1 MAGRT
6 TGWEK
11 AINAH
16 ILGDRMN
23 DKVNVLG
30 PIKGTGHIMGRMTY
44 HLRGVLHGMAVLALI
59 CGIGGVSA
67 AIVLPTVALAQQ
79 SGANKGS
86 RDTPSDPLE
95 KFLHQY
101 ITHAGLPGGVVAIGY
116 GEGRVRYA
124 ASGYASVRP
133 ETGMTDDRQFYIGS
147 LTKMMTA
154 VVTLQLASE
163 QRIDLA
169 DPIGK
174 YLPDE
179 YQGRIANA
187 DRATIRDLLRNS
199 SGIPDYLDGEFF
211 FELVGRDPQHGWRNV
226 ELLPLIADRDAYF
239 APGKSYAASNSN
251 FILLGVMIEAVEGAD
266 IKAVFNRRIFEPA
279 RMLDTSFG
287 RYPRPA
293 LLARG
298 FDDANGDGQL
308 EDVTDYDV
316 GDQLADGGVIS
327 TAEDMVKFARALF
340 VDGVLLGP
348 NALERATTDT
358 AFTGEGSYGYGLM
371 IGSSDWG
378 PVWGHDGIYFG
389 YSAEFSWFPEQETVV
404 VFLSNGRALNEVPS
418 VTSML
423 MTGLFG
429 DPQ

>member
-1 MAGRT
+1 M
-6 TGWEK
+6 
-11 AINAH
+11 NAAFWR
-16 ILGDRMN
+16 IPAYAM
-23 DKVNVLG
+23 
-30 PIKGTGHIMGRMTY
+30 
-44 HLRGVLHGMAVLALI
+44 MAVLA
-59 CGIGGVSA
+59 VAFVMSA
-67 AIVLPTVALAQQ
+67 SHPALAQ
-79 SGANKGS
+79 SASTKEA
-86 RDTPSDPLE
+86 PSDPLE

-101 ITHAGLPGGVVAIGY
+101 VEHAGLPGGVVAIGY
-116 GEGRVRYA
+116 GEDNVRYA
-124 ASGYASVRP
+124 ATGYASVRP
-133 ETGMTDDRQFYIGS
+133 ETAMTRDRQFYIGS

-163 QRIDLA
+163 KRIDLA

-174 YLPDE
+174 YLPEEFRD
-179 YQGRIANA
+179 RIANA

-226 ELLPLIADRDAYF
+226 ELLPLIADREAYF
-239 APGKSYAASNSN
+239 APGTNYAASNSN
-251 FILLGVMIEAVEGAD
+251 FILLGVMIEAVEGD
-266 IKAVFNRRIFEPA
+266 HIQAVFNRRIFEPA
-279 RMLDTSFG
+279 EMINTSFG

-348 NALERATTDT
+348 NAVARATTDT
-358 AFTGEGSYGYGLM
+358 VFAGDGSYGYGLM

-389 YSAEFSWFPEQETVV
+389 YSGEFSWFPEQDTVV
-404 VFLSNGRALNEVPS
+404 VFLANGRALNEVPS

-429 DPQ
+429 TPE

>member
-1 MAGRT
+1 MA
-6 TGWEK
+6 
-11 AINAH
+11 
-16 ILGDRMN
+16 
-23 DKVNVLG
+23 
-30 PIKGTGHIMGRMTY
+30 
-44 HLRGVLHGMAVLALI
+44 
-59 CGIGGVSA
+59 A
-67 AIVLPTVALAQQ
+67 AIGVIGVFAGVPAVTPAVAQ
-79 SGANKGS
+79 SAVEGKEAPEDS
-86 RDTPSDPLE
+86 LVT
-95 KFLHQY
+95 FLHQY
-101 ITHAGLPGGVVAIGY
+101 IEHAGLPGGVVAIGY
-116 GEGRVRYA
+116 EAGAIRYA

-133 ETGMTDDRQFYIGS
+133 ETGMTKDRQFYIGS

-163 QRIDLA
+163 KRIDLA

-174 YLPDE
+174 YLPEE
-179 YQGRIANA
+179 YDGRIANA
-187 DRATIRDLLRNS
+187 DSATIRDLLRNS

-239 APGKSYAASNSN
+239 KPGTSYAASNSN
-251 FILLGVMIEAVEGAD
+251 FILLGVMIEAVEGAH
-266 IKAVFNRRIFEPA
+266 IEAVFNRRIFGPA
-279 RMLDTSFG
+279 EMTNTSFG

-293 LLARG
+293 SLARG
-298 FDDANGDGQL
+298 FDDADGDGQL
-308 EDVTDYDV
+308 EDVTEYDV

-340 VDGVLLGP
+340 VEGVLLGP
-348 NALERATTDT
+348 NALKRATTDT
-358 AFTGEGSYGYGLM
+358 AFAGDGSYGYGLM
-371 IGSSDWG
+371 VGTSDWG

-389 YSAEFSWFPEQETVV
+389 YSAEFSWFPEQQTVV

-429 DPQ
+429 APE

>member
-1 MAGRT
+1 M
-6 TGWEK
+6 
-11 AINAH
+11 
-16 ILGDRMN
+16 M
-23 DKVNVLG
+23 V
-30 PIKGTGHIMGRMTY
+30 
-44 HLRGVLHGMAVLALI
+44 VLA
-59 CGIGGVSA
+59 VAFVMSA
-67 AIVLPTVALAQQ
+67 SHPALAQ
-79 SGANKGS
+79 SASAKEA
-86 RDTPSDPLE
+86 PADPLE

-101 ITHAGLPGGVVAIGY
+101 VEHAGLPGGVVAIGY
-116 GEGRVRYA
+116 GEGTVRYA
-124 ASGYASVRP
+124 ATGYASVRP
-133 ETGMTDDRQFYIGS
+133 ETGMTRDRQFYIGS

-163 QRIDLA
+163 KRIDLA

-174 YLPDE
+174 YLPEAFRD
-179 YQGRIANA
+179 RIANA

-226 ELLPLIADRDAYF
+226 ELLPLIADREAYF
-239 APGKSYAASNSN
+239 APGTNYAPSNSN
-251 FILLGVMIEAVEGAD
+251 FILLGLMIEAVEGNH
-266 IKAVFNRRIFEPA
+266 IEAVFNRRIFEPA
-279 RMLDTSFG
+279 EMINTSFG
-287 RYPRPA
+287 RFPRPA
-293 LLARG
+293 SLARG

-327 TAEDMVKFARALF
+327 TTEDLVKFARALF

-348 NALERATTDT
+348 NAIERATTDT
-358 AFTGEGSYGYGLM
+358 VFAGDGSYGYGLM

-389 YSAEFSWFPEQETVV
+389 YSAEFSWFPEQGTVV
-404 VFLSNGRALNEVPS
+404 VFLANGRALNEVPS

-429 DPQ
+429 KPE

>member
-1 MAGRT
+1 VILRRIETFALFVVMAC
-6 TGWEK
+6 
-11 AINAH
+11 
-16 ILGDRMN
+16 
-23 DKVNVLG
+23 V
-30 PIKGTGHIMGRMTY
+30 
-44 HLRGVLHGMAVLALI
+44 VLHAMPAV
-59 CGIGGVSA
+59 
-67 AIVLPTVALAQQ
+67 AQQ
-79 SGANKGS
+79 GKAAASSAGDA
-86 RDTPSDPLE
+86 LE

-101 ITHAGLPGGVVAIGY
+101 VEHAGLPGGVVAIGY
-116 GEGRVRYA
+116 DQGDVRYA
-124 ASGYASVRP
+124 ATGYASVQPDR
-133 ETGMTDDRQFYIGS
+133 GMTRDRQFYIGS

-163 QRIDLA
+163 KRIDLS
-169 DPIGK
+169 DKIGK
-174 YLPDE
+174 FLPKE

-187 DRATIRDLLRNS
+187 DSATIRDLLRNS

-211 FELVGRDPQHGWRNV
+211 FQLVGRDPQHGWRNV
-226 ELLPLIADRDAYF
+226 ELLSLIADREAYF
-239 APGKSYAASNSN
+239 EPGKNYAPSNSN
-251 FILLGVMIEAVEGAD
+251 FILLGVMIEAVEGD
-266 IKAVFNRRIFEPA
+266 HIEAVFNRRIFEPA
-279 RMLDTSFG
+279 EMINTSFG
-287 RYPRPA
+287 RYPRPD

-298 FDDANGDGQL
+298 FDDADGDGKL

-340 VDGVLLGP
+340 VNGVLLGP

-358 AFTGEGSYGYGLM
+358 IFAGDGSYGYGLM

-389 YSAEFSWFPEQETVV
+389 YSAEFSWFPDQNTVV
-404 VFLSNGRALNEVPS
+404 VFLANGRALNEVPS

-429 DPQ
+429 KPE

>member
-1 MAGRT
+1 MA
-6 TGWEK
+6 
-11 AINAH
+11 
-16 ILGDRMN
+16 DR
-23 DKVNVLG
+23 DNVIG
-30 PIKGTGHIMGRMTY
+30 PVKGMGHKIW
-44 HLRGVLHGMAVLALI
+44 RGVSRAMVASTIICAVGGAFVSIWPPAAAMAQESTDNKD
-59 CGIGGVSA
+59 VS
-67 AIVLPTVALAQQ
+67 
-79 SGANKGS
+79 
-86 RDTPSDPLE
+86 SDPLE

-101 ITHAGLPGGVVAIGY
+101 IEHAGLPGGVVAIGY

-133 ETGMTDDRQFYIGS
+133 DTGMTPDRQFYIGS

-163 QRIDLA
+163 KRIDLA

-174 YLPDE
+174 YLPDGSE
-179 YQGRIANA
+179 STIANA

-226 ELLPLIADRDAYF
+226 ELLPLIADREAYF
-239 APGKSYAASNSN
+239 APGKSYGPSNSN
-251 FILLGVMIEAVEGAD
+251 FILLGVMIEAVEGD
-266 IKAVFNRRIFEPA
+266 HIEAVFNRRIFEPA
-279 RMLDTSFG
+279 RMLNTSFG
-287 RYPRPA
+287 RYPRPD

-308 EDVTDYDV
+308 EDVTKYDV

-358 AFTGEGSYGYGLM
+358 IFAGEGSYGYGLM

-429 DPQ
+429 APE

>member
-1 MAGRT
+1 VIFRRIETFALLVVMAFVMS
-6 TGWEK
+6 
-11 AINAH
+11 ASH
-16 ILGDRMN
+16 
-23 DKVNVLG
+23 
-30 PIKGTGHIMGRMTY
+30 P
-44 HLRGVLHGMAVLALI
+44 AVA
-59 CGIGGVSA
+59 
-67 AIVLPTVALAQQ
+67 Q
-79 SGANKGS
+79 SGSGKEA
-86 RDTPSDPLE
+86 PSEPLE

-101 ITHAGLPGGVVAIGY
+101 VEHAGLPGAVVAIGY
-116 GEGRVRYA
+116 DQGNVRYA
-124 ASGYASVRP
+124 ATGYASVRP
-133 ETGMTDDRQFYIGS
+133 ETSMTHDRQFYIGS

-163 QRIDLA
+163 KRIDLS
-169 DPIGK
+169 DKIGK
-174 YLPDE
+174 FLPKE

-187 DRATIRDLLRNS
+187 ESATIRDLLRNS

-211 FELVGRDPQHGWRNV
+211 FQLVGRDPQHGWRNV
-226 ELLPLIADRDAYF
+226 ELLSLIADREAYF
-239 APGKSYAASNSN
+239 EPGKNYAPSNSN
-251 FILLGVMIEAVEGAD
+251 FILLGVMIEAVEGD
-266 IKAVFNRRIFEPA
+266 HIEAVFNRRIFEPA
-279 RMLDTSFG
+279 EMINTSFG

-293 LLARG
+293 SLARG
-298 FDDANGDGQL
+298 FDDADGDGQL

-340 VDGVLLGP
+340 VNGVLLGP

-358 AFTGEGSYGYGLM
+358 VFAGDGSYGYGLM

-389 YSAEFSWFPEQETVV
+389 YSAEFSWFPEQDTVV
-404 VFLSNGRALNEVPS
+404 VFLANGRALNEVPS

-429 DPQ
+429 KPE